1 MLWEGI
7 MQAFFREGGQ
17 ERTFWGRHV
26 TQGTEGRIEI
36 NSRVEGSKAIS
47 WPLKKVEW

>member
-1 MLWEGI
+1 ME
-7 MQAFFREGGQ
+7 AFFRGGGQ
-17 ERTFWGRHV
+17 ERTFWGRDV
-26 TQGTEGRIEI
+26 TRETEGRREI